1 MITQNILTSNFFELF
16 DLPVSYEVDLKKVQQ
31 HYMDLQMQVHPDRF
45 ANGSDQEKRLS
56 MQQTS
61 WLNEAQATLKDD
73 VLRASYLLK
82 LSGLDINFENE
93 TTVDM
98 NFLMQQL
105 EMRERLE
112 NLNREAI
119 DSLDELDSMAKKVK
133 QTSADMMTAF
143 SQSYKDN
150 NFDEA
155 REWISKLQFM
165 QKAKKEINKITAEI
179 EDATI

>member
-1 MITQNILTSNFFELF
+1 MTTKDILTSNFFELF
-16 DLPVSYEVDLKKVQQ
+16 DIPVSYEVDLKKVQQ
-31 HYMDLQMQVHPDRF
+31 HYMNLQMQVHPDRF

-82 LSGLDINFENE
+82 LSGLDINLENE

-98 NFLMQQL
+98 AFLMQQL

-112 NLNREAI
+112 NINREAT

-133 QTSADMMTAF
+133 KTSADMMIAF

-150 NFDEA
+150 DFDEA